1 MLSFVKKYFFLLL
14 ILSLLIMA
22 IVALEPILTKWFFSN
37 TAPPIKIYKATQ
49 VDARETNHKLQ
60 KRSSNV
66 SPENDT
72 PLQVEQPSLSD
83 NGTPGT
89 PEVSSSTTSDEAQGD
104 RNHNAT
110 QNHNDEAVFP
120 QKRDPKGGITK
131 AVAAEQARK
140 KQLAEI
146 ESEMRALA
154 PHTGQGNHAITL
166 RMLDL
171 EEKMFT
177 ILKEQG
183 RLKTHGVNPF
193 IEIKLMRLVFSSM
206 TNGEVPVYIGEQ
218 IASYLEEEG
227 HYEHAA
233 RHRAITQ
240 RAIEKGDKFF
250 KFEHL
255 EDK

>member
-22 IVALEPILTKWFFSN
+22 IVALEPILSKLFSLN
-37 TAPPIKIYKATQ
+37 TAPPIKIYKVTQ
-49 VDARETNHKLQ
+49 VDERETNKLQ
-60 KRSSNV
+60 KRSSNK
-66 SPENDT
+66 STENDT
-72 PLQVEQPSLSD
+72 SLHVEQSSLSD
-83 NGTPGT
+83 NGTPKT
-89 PEVSSSTTSDEAQGD
+89 PEVFNEEASDEVQ
-104 RNHNAT
+104 NEI
-110 QNHNDEAVFP
+110 NHNDTHDHNHDEALLK
-120 QKRDPKGGITK
+120 KRPPKNGITK

-140 KQLAEI
+140 KRLAEV

-171 EEKMFT
+171 EEEMFT

-193 IEIKLMRLVFSSM
+193 IEIKMMRLVFSSM
-206 TNGEVPVYIGEQ
+206 TNGKVPVYIGEQ
-218 IASYLEEEG
+218 VASYLEEEG

-240 RAIEKGDKFF
+240 RAIEKGDEFF